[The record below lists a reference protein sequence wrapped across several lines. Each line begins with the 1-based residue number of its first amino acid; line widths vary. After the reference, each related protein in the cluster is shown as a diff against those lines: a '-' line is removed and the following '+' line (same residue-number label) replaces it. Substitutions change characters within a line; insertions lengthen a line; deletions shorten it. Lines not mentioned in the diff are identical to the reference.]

1 MYIICMAYILKKRLK
16 GRTYYYLAES
26 QRVNGSPRIVWQ
38 KYLGTA
44 DKIKEKLLEAK
55 KEYLEDISTLEIG
68 SIAAIESI
76 EREINFIKIIDEI
89 VPKRDQGMSVGLYL
103 YLIVLNRAIEAKS
116 KASLGEWLKK
126 TAISEYREVDFSLL
140 DSANFWDHMDKVST
154 EQIEAISDEVTKRV
168 IEKYDISLDCLLY
181 DTTNYFTQMSGQTE
195 SDLSRYAHSKAGK
208 HQLRHVGLALL
219 CNRDEG
225 VPLFHRL
232 YSANTHD
239 SKLFSQIQRELFA
252 LLLSLRKGKERMTLV
267 FDKGCNSPENF
278 SEIDKSEFFFIGTL
292 STYHHPKLCEVPL
305 SDYKEVDYEGKPL
318 SAYRK
323 TMEIYGKERAVVI
336 TFNPRTYKKKI
347 HWMSRTIL
355 RTKRKLQELRREL
368 KSADKRTT
376 VQSVERKVQEILS
389 ESHIAPV
396 FNVKVSSYY
405 GKYRMSIRTA
415 PLVIKDYRAR
425 FGKNIIFTD
434 HLDWSNEDIVF
445 GL

>member
-1 MYIICMAYILKKRLK
+1 
-16 GRTYYYLAES
+16 
-26 QRVNGSPRIVWQ
+26 
-38 KYLGTA
+38 
-44 DKIKEKLLEAK
+44 
-55 KEYLEDISTLEIG
+55 
-68 SIAAIESI
+68 
-76 EREINFIKIIDEI
+76 
-89 VPKRDQGMSVGLYL
+89 MSVGLYL
-103 YLIVLNRAIEAKS
+103 YLIVLNRAIEPKS

-154 EQIEAISDEVTKRV
+154 KQIEAISDAVAKRV
-168 IEKYDISLDCLLY
+168 IERYDISLDCLLY

-195 SDLSRYAHSKAGK
+195 SKLSRYAHSKASK

-219 CNRDEG
+219 CNREEG

-239 SKLFSQIQRELFA
+239 SKLFSQIQRELFQ

-292 STYHHPKLCEVPL
+292 STYHHPKLCGIPL

-323 TMEIYGKERAVVI
+323 TMEIYGKDRAVVV

-355 RTKRKLQELRREL
+355 RTKWKLQELRREL

-389 ESHIAPV
+389 DSHIAPV
-396 FNVKVSSYY
+396 FDVKVSSYY

-415 PLVIKDYRAR
+415 PMYHWTDSKIQVHGFSCVMALLFLSLLHKKMKEAKVSMSLDRAMESLR
-425 FGKNIIFTD
+425 
-434 HLDWSNEDIVF
+434 DIRLAYCYYPQKAQPVRKICR
-445 GL
+445 LSSTEKELLTALSLKIPEVR